1 MNQVVP
7 LAPTLARPA
16 GSLTHPNPVGRLVTS
31 APESVRLHEGFQQ
44 VNGVVV
50 ALLPVGSDAPGNL
63 RQNMAGQMGHPHP
76 GQDQKTA
83 VVGDELQARSTLLRR
98 PTDPLVSISALPGGS
113 AKEQAGQLDP
123 GATPNQI
130 AEVLANGTAIAQIMM
145 LGQIPPEQLIVRLL
159 GADHLDL
166 QGLERRQIAN
176 DRFGND
182 CIKRLETHRWR
193 SPNRPSSA
201 FR

>member
-50 ALLPVGSDAPGNL
+50 ALLPVGSDALGNSP
-63 RQNMAGQMGHPHP
+63 QNMAGQMLNADP

-83 VVGDELQARSTLLRR
+83 VVGDELQTRSPLLSR
-98 PTDPLVSISALPGGS
+98 PTDPLVSASALPGGR
-113 AKEQAGQLDP
+113 AKEQAGQFDP
-123 GATPNQI
+123 GATLNQI
-130 AEVLANGTAIAQIMM
+130 AEVLAKGTAITEIMM
-145 LGQIPPEQLIVRLL
+145 LDQIPPEQLIVRLL

-182 CIKRLETHRWR
+182 GIKRLETHLWS
-193 SPNRPSSA
+193 SPNRPLSA
-201 FR
+201 FP

>member
-7 LAPTLARPA
+7 LAPTLARPT
-16 GSLTHPNPVGRLVTS
+16 GSLTHPNPVGRLVTRT
-31 APESVRLHEGFQQ
+31 PESVRLHEGFQQ
-44 VNGVVV
+44 VKGVVV
-50 ALLPVGSDAPGNL
+50 ALVPVGSDAPGNL
-63 RQNMAGQMGHPHP
+63 RKNMAGQMPNADP

-83 VVGDELQARSTLLRR
+83 VVGDELQARSTLLTR
-98 PTDPLVSISALPGGS
+98 PTDPLVSASALPGGS
-113 AKEQAGQLDP
+113 AKEQAGQFNP
-123 GATPNQI
+123 GATLNQI

-166 QGLERRQIAN
+166 QGLEPRQIAN

-182 CIKRLETHRWR
+182 CIKRLETHLGR